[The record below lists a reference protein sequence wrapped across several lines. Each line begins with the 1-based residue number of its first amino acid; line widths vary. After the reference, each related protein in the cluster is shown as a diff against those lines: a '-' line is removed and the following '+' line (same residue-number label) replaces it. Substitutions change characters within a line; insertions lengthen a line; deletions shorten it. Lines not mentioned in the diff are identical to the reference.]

1 MLVKRL
7 WRTGLLNG
15 GRLRVPLSSLK
26 GLAKCL
32 KGERIQVDGLL
43 IGLLLVKA
51 AAIINRQILYTL
63 DRVIRLQRVGLAS
76 HLQDVVLAILLGL
89 LG

>member
-51 AAIINRQILYTL
+51 AAIII
-63 DRVIRLQRVGLAS
+63 
-76 HLQDVVLAILLGL
+76 
-89 LG
+89 